1 MAYVYS
7 CDCGWTG
14 RNDTPDGFVADVE
27 AHIAESHTEMVGKL
41 SPEDIMA
48 LAEEQ

>member
-7 CDCGWTG
+7 CDCGWTA
-14 RNDTPDGFVADVE
+14 RNETPAGFVAEIE
-27 AHIAESHTEMVGKL
+27 AHIDETHPDMVGKL
-41 SPEDIMA
+41 TGDDIMA